1 VTLLGGRMRVRSR
14 WIGATLLSAVCA
26 AGCASSGTGTTDEPA
41 GAQSGIAIN
50 IQNND
55 PGGSTITVSVVPEVG
70 VRRTLGQVPSG
81 ETRTFAYD
89 GIPGQYQLIALS
101 DVGGERRSEQFRI
114 FANSLVRWNLSTN
127 NVTVSGR

>member
-1 VTLLGGRMRVRSR
+1 MTARGSRTRVRFH
-14 WIGATLLSAVCA
+14 WIGATLLSAVFA
-26 AGCASSGTGTTDEPA
+26 AACASSGTGTADEPA

-55 PGGSTITVSVVPEVG
+55 PGGSTITVSVVPDVG

-89 GIPGQYQLIALS
+89 GVPGQYRLIALS
-101 DVGGERRSEQFRI
+101 DAGGERRSELFRI
-114 FANSLVRWNLSTN
+114 FANSMVRWNLSTN